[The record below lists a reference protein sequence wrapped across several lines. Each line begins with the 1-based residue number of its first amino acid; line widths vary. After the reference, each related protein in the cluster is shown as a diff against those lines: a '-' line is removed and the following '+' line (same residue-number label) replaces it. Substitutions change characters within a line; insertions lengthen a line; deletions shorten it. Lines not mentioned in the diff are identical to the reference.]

1 MSYTPDNVSSQE
13 LSMDELVKLN
23 GQALEEMERIPYQP
37 ILYALPEEW
46 LKADRAL
53 RQQAADFQPTL
64 YRMIRPLAT
73 AQQVARMQD
82 EQLQAFYQE
91 KQEMMRA
98 IQSSLQQD
106 GRAREKHSSEISET
120 LQSSLK
126 SMEAVTSALDSRIR
140 KLLLTTSV
148 ASVALSVLVC
158 VVWHLLVG

>member
-1 MSYTPDNVSSQE
+1 MSYTPDNASSQE
-13 LSMDELVKLN
+13 LSMDELVNLN

-53 RQQAADFQPTL
+53 RQQATDFQPTL
-64 YRMIRPLAT
+64 YRMIKLLAT
-73 AQQVARMQD
+73 AHQIARMQD

-91 KQEMMRA
+91 KQEMMRT
-98 IQSSLQQD
+98 IQNSLQQD

-120 LQSSLK
+120 LKSSLK

-140 KLLLTTSV
+140 KLLVTTSM
-148 ASVALSVLVC
+148 ASAALSVLVC

>member
-1 MSYTPDNVSSQE
+1 MNYTPDNVSSQE

-23 GQALEEMERIPYQP
+23 GQALEEMDRIPYQP

-64 YRMIRPLAT
+64 YRMIKPLAT
-73 AQQVARMQD
+73 AHQSARMQD
-82 EQLQAFYQE
+82 EQLQMFYQE

-98 IQSSLQQD
+98 IQNSLQQD

-140 KLLLTTSV
+140 KLLVTTSV
-148 ASVALSVLVC
+148 ASAALSVLVC

>member
-13 LSMDELVKLN
+13 LSMDELVNLN

-64 YRMIRPLAT
+64 YRMIKPLAT
-73 AQQVARMQD
+73 SHQIARLQD

-106 GRAREKHSSEISET
+106 GSLREKFSSEISEI
-120 LQSSLK
+120 LSNHRADMKVAALEADKKLK
-126 SMEAVTSALDSRIR
+126 
-140 KLLLTTSV
+140 KLFVTTSV
-148 ASVALSVLVC
+148 ASAALSVLVC

>member
-1 MSYTPDNVSSQE
+1 MNYEHDNVSSQE
-13 LSMDELVKLN
+13 LSLDQLVNLN
-23 GQALEEMERIPYQP
+23 GQAMEEIDRIPYQP

-46 LKADRAL
+46 IKADRAL

-73 AQQVARMQD
+73 AEEIARMQD
-82 EQLQAFYQE
+82 EQLQMFYQE

-98 IQSSLQQD
+98 IQNSLQQD

-120 LQSSLK
+120 LRSSLN

-140 KLLLTTSV
+140 KLLVTTSV
-148 ASVALSVLVC
+148 ASAALSVLVC

>member
-1 MSYTPDNVSSQE
+1 MNYTPDNVSSQE

-23 GQALEEMERIPYQP
+23 GQGMEEMERIPYQP

-53 RQQAADFQPTL
+53 RQQAANFQPTL
-64 YRMIRPLAT
+64 YRMIKPLAT
-73 AQQVARMQD
+73 AHQVAQMQD
-82 EQLQAFYQE
+82 EQLQMFYQE
-91 KQEMMRA
+91 KQEMMRT
-98 IQSSLQQD
+98 IQNSLQQD

-140 KLLLTTSV
+140 KLLVTTSV

>member
-1 MSYTPDNVSSQE
+1 MNYTPDNVSSQE

-64 YRMIRPLAT
+64 YRMIKPLAT
-73 AQQVARMQD
+73 AEQVARMQD
-82 EQLQAFYQE
+82 EQLQMFYQE

-98 IQSSLQQD
+98 IQNSLPQD

-140 KLLLTTSV
+140 KLLVTTSV
-148 ASVALSVLVC
+148 ASVLLSVLVC

>member
-1 MSYTPDNVSSQE
+1 
-13 LSMDELVKLN
+13 MDELVKLN

-64 YRMIRPLAT
+64 YRMIKPLAT
-73 AQQVARMQD
+73 AHQIARMQD

-91 KQEMMRA
+91 KQEMTRA
-98 IQSSLQQD
+98 IQNSLQQD

-120 LQSSLK
+120 LRSSLK
-126 SMEAVTSALDSRIR
+126 SMEAVTSALDSGIR
-140 KLLLTTSV
+140 KLLVTTSV
-148 ASVALSVLVC
+148 ASVLLSVLVC
-158 VVWHLLVG
+158 VAWHLLVG

>member
-1 MSYTPDNVSSQE
+1 MNYIPDNVSSQE

-73 AQQVARMQD
+73 AEQVAQMQD
-82 EQLQAFYQE
+82 EQLRLFQAE
-91 KQEMMRA
+91 KREMLRSV
-98 IQSSLQQD
+98 QSSLQQD
-106 GRAREKHSSEISET
+106 GSLREKFSSEISEI
-120 LQSSLK
+120 LSNHRADMKVAALEADKKLK
-126 SMEAVTSALDSRIR
+126 
-140 KLLLTTSV
+140 KLFVTTSV
-148 ASVALSVLVC
+148 ASAALSVLAC

>member
-1 MSYTPDNVSSQE
+1 
-13 LSMDELVKLN
+13 MDELVKLN
-23 GQALEEMERIPYQP
+23 GQALEEMDRIPYQP

-64 YRMIRPLAT
+64 YRMIKPLAT
-73 AQQVARMQD
+73 VHQVTRMQD
-82 EQLQAFYQE
+82 EQLQMFYQE

-98 IQSSLQQD
+98 IQNSLQQD

-140 KLLLTTSV
+140 KLLVTTSV

>member
-1 MSYTPDNVSSQE
+1 
-13 LSMDELVKLN
+13 MDELVKLN

-53 RQQAADFQPTL
+53 RRQAADFQPTL
-64 YRMIRPLAT
+64 YRMIKPLTT
-73 AQQVARMQD
+73 AHQIARMQD

-98 IQSSLQQD
+98 IQSSLKQD

-120 LQSSLK
+120 LRSSLK
-126 SMEAVTSALDSRIR
+126 SMEAVTSVLDSRIR
-140 KLLLTTSV
+140 KLLVTTSV

>member
-1 MSYTPDNVSSQE
+1 MNYTPDNVSSQE

-23 GQALEEMERIPYQP
+23 GQAMEEIDRIPYQP

-46 LKADRAL
+46 LRADRAM

-73 AQQVARMQD
+73 AEQVAQMQD
-82 EQLQAFYQE
+82 EQLQMFCQE

-126 SMEAVTSALDSRIR
+126 SMEAVTSALDSRIK
-140 KLLLTTSV
+140 KLLVTTSV
-148 ASVALSVLVC
+148 ASAALSVLVC

>member
-1 MSYTPDNVSSQE
+1 
-13 LSMDELVKLN
+13 MDELVNLN

-64 YRMIRPLAT
+64 YQMIKPLAT

-82 EQLQAFYQE
+82 EQLQAFYKE

-98 IQSSLQQD
+98 IQNSLQQD

>member
-1 MSYTPDNVSSQE
+1 MNYTPDNVSSQE

-64 YRMIRPLAT
+64 YRMIKPLAT
-73 AQQVARMQD
+73 AHQVARMQD
-82 EQLQAFYQE
+82 EQLQMFYQE

-120 LQSSLK
+120 LRSSLN

-140 KLLLTTSV
+140 KLLVTTSV
-148 ASVALSVLVC
+148 ASAALPVLVC

>member
-1 MSYTPDNVSSQE
+1 MSYTPDNASSQE

-23 GQALEEMERIPYQP
+23 GQALEEMDRIPYQP

-64 YRMIRPLAT
+64 YKMIRPLAT
-73 AQQVARMQD
+73 AHQISRMQD

-98 IQSSLQQD
+98 IQNSLQQD

-140 KLLLTTSV
+140 KLLVTTSV
-148 ASVALSVLVC
+148 ASAVLSVLVC

>member
-13 LSMDELVKLN
+13 LSMDELVNLN

-53 RQQAADFQPTL
+53 RRQAADFQPTL
-64 YRMIRPLAT
+64 YRMIKPLAT

-82 EQLQAFYQE
+82 EQLQMFYQE

-126 SMEAVTSALDSRIR
+126 SMKAVTSALDSRIK
-140 KLLLTTSV
+140 KLLVTTSV

-158 VVWHLLVG
+158 VVWHLLVS

>member
-1 MSYTPDNVSSQE
+1 MNYTPDNVSSQE
-13 LSMDELVKLN
+13 LSMDDLVKLN
-23 GQALEEMERIPYQP
+23 GQVLEEMERIPYQP

-64 YRMIRPLAT
+64 YRMIKPLAT
-73 AQQVARMQD
+73 AHQVARMQD

-120 LQSSLK
+120 LRSSLK

-140 KLLLTTSV
+140 KLLVTSSV

-158 VVWHLLVG
+158 VAWHLLVG

>member
-13 LSMDELVKLN
+13 LSMDELVNLN

-64 YRMIRPLAT
+64 YRMIKPLAT

-82 EQLQAFYQE
+82 EQLQMFYQE

-106 GRAREKHSSEISET
+106 GRAREKHSSEIYET

-126 SMEAVTSALDSRIR
+126 SMEAVTSVLDSRIR
-140 KLLLTTSV
+140 KLLVTTSV

-158 VVWHLLVG
+158 AVWHLLVG